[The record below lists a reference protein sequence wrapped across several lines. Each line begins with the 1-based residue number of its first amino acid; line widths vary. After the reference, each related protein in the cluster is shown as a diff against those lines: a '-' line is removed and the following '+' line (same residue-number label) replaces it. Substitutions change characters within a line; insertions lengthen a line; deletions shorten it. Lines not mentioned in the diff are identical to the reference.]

1 MKLLRAAWPIII
13 LLESLSS
20 ALSCH
25 HLFVIAFVST
35 PITATI
41 HHRRR
46 ARMCHINQHHQGHC
60 RPLMAFH
67 SSQQQGGR
75 YSTFRPKKKQ
85 QLTSVYAANKKGG
98 NSQDKTIEINSPS
111 SQQEGGTNIIISKLS
126 SITET
131 ISSSK
136 TAQGRAILLLVSFLY
151 GTLNVSLRA
160 IYASDGAP
168 AASVLSLVR
177 QCLSVLTFIPIIIS
191 VNSNKR
197 GGEESFSSYFE
208 DSDSDDWSQDSSNTA
223 GKDDEETKRPM
234 WIAAFELAFWNF
246 GAQGLINAGLLF
258 SPAARASFLTQ
269 TSVVLTPLIS
279 AVAGE
284 TINSSVWGGCA
295 LALVGL
301 FLISTSSVDS
311 AAVIDAS
318 ISGESSG
325 MSNVLPESFS
335 FNQGDAMILLG
346 ALCWS
351 FYIFRTSQIAKK
363 YSELDLQ
370 FTKTALLAG
379 MYGAWFLSTA
389 AATLKSGGTLLSLWS
404 GWQSLPVWILLVYSA
419 AGPGAIADLLQQQ
432 GQKEVSA
439 SESNIILCLE
449 SIFAA
454 FVAFFLLGEVSSLK
468 EVIGGLFIV
477 VAAILASK

>member
-1 MKLLRAAWPIII
+1 MKLLRAAWPVII

-25 HLFVIAFVST
+25 NLFVIAFVST

-46 ARMCHINQHHQGHC
+46 ARMCRINQHHQGHC

-67 SSQQQGGR
+67 SSQQQGGL
-75 YSTFRPKKKQ
+75 YSTFRHKKKQ
-85 QLTSVYAANKKGG
+85 QLTSVYATNKKGG

-131 ISSSK
+131 ITSSK
-136 TAQGRAILLLVSFLY
+136 TAKGRAILLLVSFLY

-191 VNSNKR
+191 VNSNKK
-197 GGEESFSSYFE
+197 GGEETSFSSYL
-208 DSDSDDWSQDSSNTA
+208 DSSNTA
-223 GKDDEETKRPM
+223 GNGKDDEETKRPM

-325 MSNVLPESFS
+325 MSTVLPESFS

-346 ALCWS
+346 ALSWS

-389 AATLKSGGTLLSLWS
+389 AATLQSGGTLLSLWS

>member
-13 LLESLSS
+13 LLESLA

-46 ARMCHINQHHQGHC
+46 ARMCRINQHHQGHC

-75 YSTFRPKKKQ
+75 YSTFRHKKKQ
-85 QLTSVYAANKKGG
+85 QLTSVYAVDKRG

-111 SQQEGGTNIIISKLS
+111 SQQEGGTNIIVSKLS

-131 ISSSK
+131 ITSSK

-191 VNSNKR
+191 VNSNKN
-197 GGEESFSSYFE
+197 GGEERFSSYLE
-208 DSDSDDWSQDSSNTA
+208 DSD
-223 GKDDEETKRPM
+223 DEEMKRPM

-246 GAQGLINAGLLF
+246 GAYN
-258 SPAARASFLTQ
+258 
-269 TSVVLTPLIS
+269 
-279 AVAGE
+279 
-284 TINSSVWGGCA
+284 NS
-295 LALVGL
+295 
-301 FLISTSSVDS
+301 
-311 AAVIDAS
+311 
-318 ISGESSG
+318 
-325 MSNVLPESFS
+325 NY
-335 FNQGDAMILLG
+335 AM
-346 ALCWS
+346 
-351 FYIFRTSQIAKK
+351 
-363 YSELDLQ
+363 D
-370 FTKTALLAG
+370 
-379 MYGAWFLSTA
+379 
-389 AATLKSGGTLLSLWS
+389 
-404 GWQSLPVWILLVYSA
+404 
-419 AGPGAIADLLQQQ
+419 AIA
-432 GQKEVSA
+432 
-439 SESNIILCLE
+439 
-449 SIFAA
+449 
-454 FVAFFLLGEVSSLK
+454 SS
-468 EVIGGLFIV
+468 
-477 VAAILASK
+477 

>member
-1 MKLLRAAWPIII
+1 
-13 LLESLSS
+13 
-20 ALSCH
+20 
-25 HLFVIAFVST
+25 
-35 PITATI
+35 
-41 HHRRR
+41 
-46 ARMCHINQHHQGHC
+46 
-60 RPLMAFH
+60 MAFH

-75 YSTFRPKKKQ
+75 YSTFQHKKKQ

-111 SQQEGGTNIIISKLS
+111 SQQEGGTNIIVSKLS

-131 ISSSK
+131 ITSSK
-136 TAQGRAILLLVSFLY
+136 TAKGRAILLLVSFLY

-191 VNSNKR
+191 VNSNKK

-208 DSDSDDWSQDSSNTA
+208 DSDDLSQVSSNTA

-311 AAVIDAS
+311 SAVIDAS

-346 ALCWS
+346 ALSWS

-389 AATLKSGGTLLSLWS
+389 AATLQSGGTLLSLWS
-404 GWQSLPVWILLVYSA
+404 GWQSFPVWILLVYSA

-454 FVAFFLLGEVSSLK
+454 FVAFFLLREVSSLK

>member
-1 MKLLRAAWPIII
+1 
-13 LLESLSS
+13 
-20 ALSCH
+20 
-25 HLFVIAFVST
+25 
-35 PITATI
+35 
-41 HHRRR
+41 
-46 ARMCHINQHHQGHC
+46 
-60 RPLMAFH
+60 MAFH
-67 SSQQQGGR
+67 SSQQQGGHS
-75 YSTFRPKKKQ
+75 STFRHKKKQ
-85 QLTSVYAANKKGG
+85 QLTSVYAADKKGG

-111 SQQEGGTNIIISKLS
+111 SQQEGGTNIIVSKLS

-131 ISSSK
+131 ITSSK
-136 TAQGRAILLLVSFLY
+136 TAKGRAILLLVSFLY

-177 QCLSVLTFIPIIIS
+177 QCLSVLTFIPIILS
-191 VNSNKR
+191 VNSNKK
-197 GGEESFSSYFE
+197 GGEETSFSSYLE
-208 DSDSDDWSQDSSNTA
+208 DSD
-223 GKDDEETKRPM
+223 DEEMKRPM
-234 WIAAFELAFWNF
+234 WMAAFELAFWNF
-246 GAQGLINAGLLF
+246 GAYNNSNYAVDAIASSRAQGLINAGLLF

-284 TINSSVWGGCA
+284 SINSSVWGGCA

-311 AAVIDAS
+311 SAVIDAS

-325 MSNVLPESFS
+325 TSNVLPESFS

-346 ALCWS
+346 ALSWS

-389 AATLKSGGTLLSLWS
+389 AATLQSGGTLLSLWS

-454 FVAFFLLGEVSSLK
+454 FVAFLLLGEVSSLK

>member
-1 MKLLRAAWPIII
+1 MRITIQTMLWMLLHRRKYVSLAVDVDLFPFFD
-13 LLESLSS
+13 LSS
-20 ALSCH
+20 
-25 HLFVIAFVST
+25 
-35 PITATI
+35 
-41 HHRRR
+41 
-46 ARMCHINQHHQGHC
+46 
-60 RPLMAFH
+60 
-67 SSQQQGGR
+67 
-75 YSTFRPKKKQ
+75 
-85 QLTSVYAANKKGG
+85 
-98 NSQDKTIEINSPS
+98 
-111 SQQEGGTNIIISKLS
+111 
-126 SITET
+126 
-131 ISSSK
+131 
-136 TAQGRAILLLVSFLY
+136 SF
-151 GTLNVSLRA
+151 
-160 IYASDGAP
+160 
-168 AASVLSLVR
+168 
-177 QCLSVLTFIPIIIS
+177 
-191 VNSNKR
+191 
-197 GGEESFSSYFE
+197 FSS
-208 DSDSDDWSQDSSNTA
+208 
-223 GKDDEETKRPM
+223 
-234 WIAAFELAFWNF
+234 

-284 TINSSVWGGCA
+284 SINSSVWGGCA

-311 AAVIDAS
+311 SAVIDAS

-325 MSNVLPESFS
+325 TSNVLPESFS

-346 ALCWS
+346 ALSWS

-389 AATLKSGGTLLSLWS
+389 AATLQSGGTLLSLWS

-454 FVAFFLLGEVSSLK
+454 FVAFFLLSEVSSLK